1 MSARLS
7 ASRPTTGTE
16 AVALAR
22 RSARWSADRIHSD
35 GTLSRRGTRFD
46 DATAKAF
53 EAMLRDNG
61 WHFDGSNDLCPWR
74 CADPSADMSTFVR
87 AVRLTL
93 RALAGED
100 CVDGIAPL
108 SEARS

>member
-1 MSARLS
+1 
-7 ASRPTTGTE
+7 
-16 AVALAR
+16 VALAR
-22 RSARWSADRIHSD
+22 RSARWRADGVHAD
-35 GTLSRRGTRFD
+35 GTPAHRGTRFN
-46 DATAKAF
+46 DATVSAF

-61 WHFDGSNDLCPWR
+61 WRFDELSEPCPWR
-74 CADPSADMSTFVR
+74 CDDPSADMSTFVR

-108 SEARS
+108 SEMLS